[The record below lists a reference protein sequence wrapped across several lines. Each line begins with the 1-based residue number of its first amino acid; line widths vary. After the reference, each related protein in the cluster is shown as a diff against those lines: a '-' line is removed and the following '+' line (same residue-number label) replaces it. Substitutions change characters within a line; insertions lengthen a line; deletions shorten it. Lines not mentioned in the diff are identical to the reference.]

1 VIREVIDSLFDLRH
15 LRQQIIL
22 AYAADPRRSRI
33 ANSVIQAYQSPRVR
47 AAVNQ
52 LLKVWMEEAER
63 KYHD

>member
-1 VIREVIDSLFDLRH
+1 MIREVIDSLFDLRH

-33 ANSVIQAYQSPRVR
+33 ANSVIQAYQSPRVQ

-52 LLKVWMEEAER
+52 LLKVWLEETKQE
-63 KYHD
+63 YYD